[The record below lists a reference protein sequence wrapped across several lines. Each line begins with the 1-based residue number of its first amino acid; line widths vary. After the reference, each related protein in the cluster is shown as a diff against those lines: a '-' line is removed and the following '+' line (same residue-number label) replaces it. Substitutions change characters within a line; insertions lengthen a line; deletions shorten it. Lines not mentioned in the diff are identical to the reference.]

1 MPSPPPDIVLTTS
14 RPKAKEHQTSSTTP
28 QPQQQQLQQQQ
39 QQQQVPLQRV
49 DSDQAREYVCIS
61 PLNSPT
67 SIEEKQ
73 ATILKGPSES
83 FGLSIAGGRGS
94 QRGDI
99 PLYVTNLRAEGPA
112 ERCGA
117 IRKGDVVLAV
127 NEKSLIGLTHQEAV
141 RCLKETGAEASEV
154 TVRLLS
160 RPCESYAP
168 GEDEPPERD
177 FVPSWKYWLSLPA
190 NCHLPQTVCLERDAS
205 GSLGFSV
212 IGGFEDQHS
221 SLQPIVVKSIVS
233 HGPAHVS
240 GKLR

>member
-1 MPSPPPDIVLTTS
+1 MSLLVSRNIPSPPPDIVLTTS
-14 RPKAKEHQTSSTTP
+14 RPKAKDHTAAVQP
-28 QPQQQQLQQQQ
+28 QPSP
-39 QQQQVPLQRV
+39 QVLRQCS
-49 DSDQAREYVCIS
+49 DSSDQAREYVCIS

-73 ATILKGPSES
+73 ACIVKAPTES

-99 PLYVTNLRAEGPA
+99 PLYVTNLRPEGPA
-112 ERCGA
+112 DRCGA

-141 RCLKETGAEASEV
+141 RCLKETCAEASEV

-160 RPCESYAP
+160 RPSESYAP
-168 GEDEPPERD
+168 EEEELPERD

-190 NCHLPQTVCLERDAS
+190 NCHLPQTVGLERDGT

-212 IGGFEDQHS
+212 IGGFEDQHLA
-221 SLQPIVVKSIVS
+221 LQPIIVKSIVS
-233 HGPAHVS
+233 HGPAHLS